1 MKKIIVVL
9 SFLVTFLVAKEET
22 CYSIQLYSFPSSID
36 PANDMIDMSVYPD
49 SCLKMQIDTYNTVR
63 CECKKYYKDALKL
76 KKKYDIYADD
86 IVIVE
91 TYKRRFQSIEE
102 NSSLESISI
111 TPELEQKQFSNKVS
125 HAFSE
130 ENLRL
135 VLQVMLYSGDVAKA
149 LEIVRHGVKKFPKSV
164 WWNEKAAEIALW
176 NNQSSEALDYY
187 LQSYQLQPSKQSR
200 LRIEK
205 LATQLQNE
213 AVLLKILKDSV
224 WNNEEHNRSKLYEVY
239 LNSGE
244 LSEGIDFFDALYR
257 RDHDKESLKSQISLL
272 IHNGEVEKAQIHYTT
287 FIERFSEDVA
297 LSVLLAKAVFSR
309 KQIEQSYK
317 YLYPIHRSVA
327 HNNHDFWHFYI
338 DILWLRRSYDELY
351 SILLQRRQMNLLRPY
366 DYERL
371 AILAASKDKAFASEL
386 ALERFNNEGSIDS
399 LLTYVYLS
407 IELKAYEHI
416 DNILLSLSA
425 KQRQSLEKME
435 EYWVLKAQINTRKGL
450 LEEAQSCYKNALAIK
465 PNNVSINTVYVW
477 FLLEYNR
484 IEELKKWLQT
494 VEKKKIE
501 DRKSYDLICA
511 TAYLQLQ
518 NSKKALE
525 SIERILEHTDDP
537 SLYVLYSDILS
548 LSGNQEYR
556 EKNLRRGWTMVC
568 RALKENPDLE
578 KDGDFLTTYLR
589 LANHFEPQ
597 KKTKWSKLAKKHLSV
612 KNYDLFLFGLAV
624 TQSND
629 EAIRHLKQKLR
640 LNEPWIEFYLS
651 VLENDTTKIS
661 EEIETHSDILPTL
674 DVVNALSR
682 SGHIE
687 HAKQL
692 VYDGLEKNPN
702 NDEYYKTMH
711 DLYTDDKSIASSFS
725 YNHRSVLTYQE
736 FDLKTDIPFSKK
748 YVSTSNVRY
757 RQYHSDDPISLPE
770 IPTKDQSASVEVKN
784 RDKYFT
790 WDISLGYR
798 DYLDSIWTGSID
810 LQYRYGS
817 SSLSIDTDYHTDADE
832 SVYMSLGGYKDSI
845 SVGLN
850 HQLMGSLEL
859 NGVLKLSRFY
869 VAGGDKAGEADEVL
883 LSVTKHLREG
893 YPDVGFRSSV
903 GYYGYSERF
912 ADGKINTI
920 LPSYPVQLLPESFF
934 QWSIGSYYGIKTQ
947 EIFQRKW
954 RPYGN
959 IDVAY
964 NSQNGT
970 GFSVIGG
977 IGGMLLGEDRL
988 SLEANYASSFGN
1000 IGDDY
1005 YRLSLMYYLYGW

>member
-1 MKKIIVVL
+1 
-9 SFLVTFLVAKEET
+9 
-22 CYSIQLYSFPSSID
+22 
-36 PANDMIDMSVYPD
+36 MSVYPD

-149 LEIVRHGVKKFPKSV
+149 LEIVRYGVKKFPKSV

-416 DNILLSLSA
+416 DNIFLSLSA

-450 LEEAQSCYKNALAIK
+450 LEEALSCYKNALAIK

-484 IEELKKWLQT
+484 IEEL
-494 VEKKKIE
+494 
-501 DRKSYDLICA
+501 
-511 TAYLQLQ
+511 
-518 NSKKALE
+518 
-525 SIERILEHTDDP
+525 
-537 SLYVLYSDILS
+537 
-548 LSGNQEYR
+548 YR
-556 EKNLRRGWTMVC
+556 EKNLRRGWTMVR

-711 DLYTDDKSIASSFS
+711 DLYTDDKSIGSSFS
-725 YNHRSVLTYQE
+725 YNDRSVLTYQE